1 MVGEGAIGTGDC
13 GTALVGYA
21 GIHQIAR
28 GWLVRPMVKIIQ
40 PGPRHRD
47 ILLQFLK
54 EVGARSNLLARFS
67 GLRFRNPLV

>member
-1 MVGEGAIGTGDC
+1 
-13 GTALVGYA
+13 
-21 GIHQIAR
+21 
-28 GWLVRPMVKIIQ
+28 MVKIIQ
-40 PGPRHRD
+40 PGPRHWD